1 MDIIVISSII
11 VSFIV
16 GATFMSLFKK
26 GSKGD
31 TNNVVRIS
39 TLENE
44 NSELKERLSKIMAES
59 EKYSN
64 SEKKMEELKSK
75 YEKLLAYYGV
85 GGEKDEKPLRDD
97 GHIWTTSLN
106 VGVNCAQKKMKIRF
120 WENDELIYEFGF

>member
-75 YEKLLAYYGV
+75 YEKLL
-85 GGEKDEKPLRDD
+85 EKANEQYAKLNLQLKCASKGMSDDVQMDKLAEIEK
-97 GHIWTTSLN
+97 
-106 VGVNCAQKKMKIRF
+106 QKKII
-120 WENDELIYEFGF
+120 NSII